1 MYIAIIN
8 YNMGN
13 IKSVENAFRK
23 IGAEIKVTSDP
34 EVINSSSAI
43 VLPGVGAFKDAIN
56 NLEGLELIDV
66 IKENINKKLFLG
78 ICLGMQ
84 LLYEYSMEDGK
95 SRGLGVLKGFVGKIP
110 SVVKVPHMG
119 WNQIKI
125 INKNNKLFSDID
137 NGENFYFIHSYHI
150 IPENRN
156 VISSVTDYGIEIV
169 SSIEKGNIYG
179 FQFHPEK
186 SSTIGLKILNNFWKL
201 VKENS

>member
-1 MYIAIIN
+1 MYIAIVN

-56 NLEGLELIDV
+56 NLKDLKLLDV

>member
-1 MYIAIIN
+1 MYIAIVN

-78 ICLGMQ
+78 ICLGTQ

-95 SRGLGVLKGFVGKIP
+95 SRGLSILKGFVGKIP

-125 INKNNKLFSDID
+125 INKNNKLLSDID

>member
-1 MYIAIIN
+1 
-8 YNMGN
+8 MGN

-34 EVINSSSAI
+34 EVINRSSSI

-125 INKNNKLFSDID
+125 INKNNKLFFDID

-156 VISSVTDYGIEIV
+156 VISSITDYGIEIV

>member
-34 EVINSSSAI
+34 EVINRSSAI

-56 NLEGLELIDV
+56 NLEGLELIDI

-95 SRGLGVLKGFVGKIP
+95 SRGFSILKGFVGKIP

-156 VISSVTDYGIEIV
+156 VISSITDYGIEIV

>member
-1 MYIAIIN
+1 
-8 YNMGN
+8 MGN

-34 EVINSSSAI
+34 EVINRSSAI
-43 VLPGVGAFKDAIN
+43 VLPGVGAFRDAIN

-95 SRGLGVLKGFVGKIP
+95 SCGLSILKGFVGKIP
-110 SVVKVPHMG
+110 PIVKVPHMG

-125 INKNNKLFSDID
+125 INKNNKLLSDID
-137 NGENFYFIHSYHI
+137 NGKNFYFIHSYHI

>member
-34 EVINSSSAI
+34 EVINRSSAI

-169 SSIEKGNIYG
+169 SSIEKVNIYG

>member
-34 EVINSSSAI
+34 EVINRSSAI

-156 VISSVTDYGIEIV
+156 VISSITDYGIEIV

>member
-1 MYIAIIN
+1 MYAAIIN

-56 NLEGLELIDV
+56 NLEGLELLDV

-95 SRGLGVLKGFVGKIP
+95 SRGLGVLKGFVDKIP

-125 INKNNKLFSDID
+125 INKNNKLFSNID
-137 NGENFYFIHSYHI
+137 NDENFYFIHSYHI

>member
-1 MYIAIIN
+1 
-8 YNMGN
+8 MGN

-34 EVINSSSAI
+34 EVINRSSAI
-43 VLPGVGAFKDAIN
+43 VLPGVGAFRDAIN

-95 SRGLGVLKGFVGKIP
+95 SCGLSILKGFVDKIP

-125 INKNNKLFSDID
+125 INKNNKLLSDID
-137 NGENFYFIHSYHI
+137 NGKNFYFIHSYHI

>member
-1 MYIAIIN
+1 
-8 YNMGN
+8 MGN

-23 IGAEIKVTSDP
+23 IGAEIKVTSNP

-95 SRGLGVLKGFVGKIP
+95 SRGLSILKGFVGKIP

-125 INKNNKLFSDID
+125 INKNNKLLSDID

>member
-34 EVINSSSAI
+34 EVINRSSAI

-78 ICLGMQ
+78 VCLGMQ

-156 VISSVTDYGIEIV
+156 VISSITDYGIEIV

>member
-23 IGAEIKVTSDP
+23 IGAEIKVTSNP
-34 EVINSSSAI
+34 EVINRSSAI

-156 VISSVTDYGIEIV
+156 VISSITDYGIEIV